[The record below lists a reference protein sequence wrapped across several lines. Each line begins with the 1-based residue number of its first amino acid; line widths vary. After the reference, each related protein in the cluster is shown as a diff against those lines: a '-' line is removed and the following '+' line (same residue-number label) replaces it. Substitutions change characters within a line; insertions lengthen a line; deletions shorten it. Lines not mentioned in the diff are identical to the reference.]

1 VEAEEY
7 DPATGTFAGIGD
19 TIWPHEFTTATL
31 MPDGTILVTGALL
44 SGGGGVGS
52 FGAELYDPVLQ
63 TFSPTGTM
71 TTMPRPHQATL
82 LNSVSVLIT
91 GDSRA
96 ELSPPPVS
104 LPAPMLF
111 SLSGDGQGQGTI
123 LHAGTDQVASESNP
137 AVVGETLEIYCA
149 GLSDGSV
156 IPPQISIGGRMAEL
170 LSFGKASG
178 LSDLNEVNVRVPS
191 GVAPGSAVS

>member
-1 VEAEEY
+1 
-7 DPATGTFAGIGD
+7 
-19 TIWPHEFTTATL
+19 
-31 MPDGTILVTGALL
+31 LL

-63 TFSPTGTM
+63 TFSTAGSM
-71 TTMPRPHQATL
+71 MTMPRPHNATL
-82 LNSVSVLIT
+82 LKSGKVLMTGNSA
-91 GDSRA
+91 A
-96 ELSPPPVS
+96 ELYDPPVS

-111 SLSGDGQGQGTI
+111 SVSGDGQGQGTI

-170 LSFGKASG
+170 LSFGKAPG
-178 LSDLNEVNVRVPS
+178 LSDMNKVNVRVPN
-191 GVAPGSAVS
+191 GVAAGPAVSVRMTYLGRYSNEVSIAVR